1 MTEQQPEGF
10 LLRLL
15 GGHCGL
21 AVTFWAFGLGV
32 GIAQALLVGPVVRDS
47 EGWPVFTTVG
57 VSVVFHILVWVAI
70 WKAAESLRGPAGVVR
85 ARQNRRGVVDRQ
97 RSGGGEP
104 CPGRTGAAR
113 GGRVRKSPDCD
124 CH

>member
-70 WKAAESLRGPAGVVR
+70 WKAANRYEGRPAWSVLAKIAVALWIVSAVAAVSLALVAPGRL
-85 ARQNRRGVVDRQ
+85 
-97 RSGGGEP
+97 GGG
-104 CPGRTGAAR
+104 G
-113 GGRVRKSPDCD
+113 
-124 CH
+124 